1 MLIRGYDTKHTIAA
15 VATFP
20 STAALGIVKVS
31 GKDALSIVSRNFL
44 PKNKNK
50 DIKRAKSYTLHYGW
64 VIQPSEGHAK
74 RVRTK
79 RESKIVDE
87 VLVSVMRAPY
97 SYTREDVVEISS
109 HGGVLILNKI
119 LDLILK
125 SGARLAKPGEFSY
138 RAFLNGRLDA
148 IQLQAIADIVETK
161 TEKALFSLS
170 RQLKG
175 DFSKTILT
183 IKEELKNINSLLEA
197 CINFPDED
205 IPLDLPQIKK
215 RIKKISTRIKSIL
228 DKYGISRTIHEG
240 TKCVICGPANVGK
253 STLFN
258 CMLKQER
265 VIVAHIPGTT
275 RDIIE
280 ETLNIRGVPL
290 RIYDTAGLLET
301 KDFISKSAVKK
312 SYEAIEEADLVI
324 YMFDSSCSIDSKD
337 LYLLNKI
344 KYKNTI
350 IVANKIDLP
359 CRIDKRQLESL
370 GKPLVRISALKGIG
384 IDRLEKAVFNA
395 IYKKGLNREDSFVI
409 LAKWQAQVLGDIL
422 SHLVEA
428 ERFID
433 KGFTLDF
440 VSFALKDTLDDLSKL
455 SGERIDE
462 DILNSIFSNFCI
474 GK

>member
-148 IQLQAIADIVETK
+148 IQLQAIADIVRDLGIKRLVIDSITSVCYQLR
-161 TEKALFSLS
+161 TEEKI
-170 RQLKG
+170 RQFILK
-175 DFSKTILT
+175 
-183 IKEELKNINSLLEA
+183 
-197 CINFPDED
+197 
-205 IPLDLPQIKK
+205 
-215 RIKKISTRIKSIL
+215 
-228 DKYGISRTIHEG
+228 
-240 TKCVICGPANVGK
+240 VGK
-253 STLFN
+253 SLSEYGCTSILVSEISPSSERYSLYGVEEAIADGIILMGNLQRRGDLLRTLQVVK
-258 CMLKQER
+258 MR
-265 VIVAHIPGTT
+265 GTNHSRAKYVLDLT
-275 RDIIE
+275 PSGV
-280 ETLNIRGVPL
+280 LLVPL
-290 RIYDTAGLLET
+290 
-301 KDFISKSAVKK
+301 
-312 SYEAIEEADLVI
+312 
-324 YMFDSSCSIDSKD
+324 
-337 LYLLNKI
+337 
-344 KYKNTI
+344 
-350 IVANKIDLP
+350 
-359 CRIDKRQLESL
+359 
-370 GKPLVRISALKGIG
+370 LKGG
-384 IDRLEKAVFNA
+384 
-395 IYKKGLNREDSFVI
+395 
-409 LAKWQAQVLGDIL
+409 
-422 SHLVEA
+422 
-428 ERFID
+428 
-433 KGFTLDF
+433 
-440 VSFALKDTLDDLSKL
+440 
-455 SGERIDE
+455 
-462 DILNSIFSNFCI
+462 SI
-474 GK
+474 